1 VVSLSVETTK
11 EITANIV
18 GIARDMLSGCDEEGY
33 QYTLKMISDHR
44 R

>member
-11 EITANIV
+11 EITVNIV
-18 GIARDMLSGCDEEGY
+18 GIAKNMLSVYDEEGY